1 MRRFGQR
8 AKDSVKG
15 ALERVADCFISVKTG
30 DSSSCSRMYTETI
43 SRMTEARNGTRQ
55 PQVSNDSPSSERVN
69 RITKRLRKSPMVA
82 VVWIQLVYR
91 PRLPGGACS
100 AT

>member
-1 MRRFGQR
+1 
-8 AKDSVKG
+8 
-15 ALERVADCFISVKTG
+15 
-30 DSSSCSRMYTETI
+30 MYTETT
-43 SRMTEARNGTRQ
+43 SRMIETRNGIRQ
-55 PQVSNDSPSSERVN
+55 PQVSNDPPRSERREENHQQAEESPS
-69 RITKRLRKSPMVA
+69 VA